1 MNHTDQKDSAVLV
14 AAAAR
19 VALRVATAVIAMAGC
34 SARGTT
40 MGDCPFEAERIAS
53 VAVGDA
59 KAVKISAG
67 PGQLEVRGR
76 DGLTEV
82 RVQGRA
88 CAEVEGRLD
97 RIQVVA
103 ERRGDE
109 ILIEPTLRGNSPA
122 SKDST
127 LPRSWA
133 NRALVDLTVDV
144 PRSLALRVS
153 HGAGAAEFQG
163 VGPMEISDGSGDIT
177 IEDASGDTKISD
189 GSGNV
194 TVRGVRGNVV
204 VNDGSGYVSVR
215 DVTGGVEIEDGSGD
229 ISITQVSQDV
239 RVSDGSGE
247 IEIENL
253 DAGVSIRD
261 SSGDI
266 TIRGVGRNVE
276 IEGDLSGDV
285 SVSNVGGDLTVPRK
299 CSGDVEHSGV
309 EGSVSVPEGRC

>member
-1 MNHTDQKDSAVLV
+1 MNHTDRKDPAANVT
-14 AAAAR
+14 AAAR
-19 VALRVATAVIAMAGC
+19 AALSVATAVIAMAGC
-34 SARGTT
+34 SARGVTT
-40 MGDCPFEAERIAS
+40 GDCPFEAERIAS

-59 KAVKISAG
+59 RAVKISAG
-67 PGQLEVRGR
+67 PGQLEVHGR

-88 CAEVEGRLD
+88 CAEVQVRLD

-122 SKDST
+122 SRDSMPT
-127 LPRSWA
+127 KSWA
-133 NRALVDLTVDV
+133 NRVFVDLTVDV

-163 VGPMEISDGSGDIT
+163 VGSMEISDGSGDIT

-204 VNDGSGYVSVR
+204 VKDGSGHVSVR

-229 ISITQVSQDV
+229 ISIAQVSQDV

-253 DAGVSIRD
+253 DAGVSISD
-261 SSGDI
+261 ASGNI
-266 TIRGVGRNVE
+266 TIRGVGRDVE
-276 IEGDLSGDV
+276 IEGDSSGEI
-285 SVSNVGGDLTVPRK
+285 SVSDVGGDLTVPRK

-309 EGSVSVPEGRC
+309 EGRVSVP

>member
-1 MNHTDQKDSAVLV
+1 MNHTDQKDPAAKVTGAAHVVLSV
-14 AAAAR
+14 MS
-19 VALRVATAVIAMAGC
+19 VVIAMAGC
-34 SARGTT
+34 SARGAT

-67 PGQLEVRGR
+67 PGHLEVRGR

-88 CAEVEGRLD
+88 CAEVEGRLE

-109 ILIEPTLRGNSPA
+109 ILIEPTLQGNSLA
-122 SKDST
+122 SQDST
-127 LPRSWA
+127 SPKSWA
-133 NRALVDLTVDV
+133 NRVFVDLTVDV
-144 PRSLALRVS
+144 PQSLALRVS

-204 VNDGSGYVSVR
+204 VKDGSGHVSVR

-229 ISITQVSQDV
+229 ISIAQVSQDV

-247 IEIENL
+247 IEIESL
-253 DAGVSIRD
+253 DAGVSISD
-261 SSGDI
+261 ASGNI

-276 IEGDLSGDV
+276 IEGDSSGDI
-285 SVSNVGGDLTVPRK
+285 SVSDVGGDLTVPRK

-309 EGSVSVPEGRC
+309 EGRVSVP